1 MLAFLGLKGIE
12 PSTLCL
18 GNISSNTTE
27 LQAFFN
33 KRIEYIL
40 LLKKV
45 KNKIKLSSADFQ
57 CCFANFISQIK

>member
-1 MLAFLGLKGIE
+1 MIIFLGLKGLE

-33 KRIEYIL
+33 KRIIHSFI
-40 LLKKV
+40 K
-45 KNKIKLSSADFQ
+45 KLSTLNFN
-57 CCFANFISQIK
+57 CCSTDFIS